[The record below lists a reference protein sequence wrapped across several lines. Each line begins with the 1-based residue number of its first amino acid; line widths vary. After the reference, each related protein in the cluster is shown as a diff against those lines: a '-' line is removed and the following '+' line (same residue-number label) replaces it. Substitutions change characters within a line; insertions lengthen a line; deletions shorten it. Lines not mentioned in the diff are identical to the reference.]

1 MRERERLTAV
11 EIEARCVAV
20 LKKLPGLKRIR
31 YARICP
37 YKGSKSWTWEMYEA
51 GPDIGEIAVRDAMPE
66 INRLQSECDLEAR

>member
-31 YARICP
+31 YARIRP

-66 INRLQSECDLEAR
+66 INKLQSEFDLEAR